1 MKLVVFAHR
10 IMMYIRRQETGRSA
24 GPIIIII
31 SVVVIAI
38 MEIATIVAAPTVEI
52 LVVITVPRLR

>member
-10 IMMYIRRQETGRSA
+10 LMMYIRLLGTGRSA
-24 GPIIIII
+24 GPIIIMI

-38 MEIATIVAAPTVEI
+38 MEIAPIVAAPTVEI
-52 LVVITVPRLR
+52 LVVITVLQLR